1 MFIVLGDVRIEIT
14 RVPRPNAEEMA
25 RRTYEKMKAAK
36 AYEDARRMYE
46 TKALQVRPMGP
57 LTHRAGLSPNL
68 ETGAQRRQGRVDRKG
83 RRRSARRS
91 YGASPTVTVTLTT
104 RPSR

>member
-46 TKALQVRPMGP
+46 TKALWYAPWVR
-57 LTHRAGLSPNL
+57 
-68 ETGAQRRQGRVDRKG
+68 
-83 RRRSARRS
+83 
-91 YGASPTVTVTLTT
+91 
-104 RPSR
+104 

>member
-25 RRTYEKMKAAK
+25 RRAYEKMKVAK

-46 TKALQVRPMGP
+46 TKALRYAPWVR
-57 LTHRAGLSPNL
+57 
-68 ETGAQRRQGRVDRKG
+68 
-83 RRRSARRS
+83 
-91 YGASPTVTVTLTT
+91 
-104 RPSR
+104 